1 MWRSEKGGR
10 VSLELCVVHRCLW
23 LFRHPA
29 VVAIPPEPRTQVIVG
44 HYGLAA
50 GAKSIDVRA
59 PLWSLM
65 LATQW
70 LDVAFI
76 PTFLLGIET
85 IEILPPGGYGEVVIH
100 ADYTHSLIG
109 ALVLSAAFGAV
120 AWWRWDRRLGMLLG
134 AVAFSHWVLDLIVHR
149 GDMPVLPGNAG
160 NLPLLGFGLWG
171 TPVASILLEAV
182 LFVLGVFLYW
192 RSARSIQPRP
202 GSRVRPSL
210 VTGALL
216 ASGVI
221 VLALDALGI

>member
-1 MWRSEKGGR
+1 
-10 VSLELCVVHRCLW
+10 
-23 LFRHPA
+23 
-29 VVAIPPEPRTQVIVG
+29 VIVG

-70 LDVAFI
+70 LDVVFI

-100 ADYTHSLIG
+100 ADFTHSLIG

-120 AWWRWDRRLGMLLG
+120 AWWRWDRRLGLLLG

-149 GDMPVLPGNAG
+149 ADMPILPGNAG
-160 NLPLLGFGLWG
+160 DLPLLGSGCGGRLSRRSCSKPCCSCLGCFCTGVRR
-171 TPVASILLEAV
+171 TPSSRDLAVVSGHHLLLGRCWRRASSSWHSTRSVSDGPA
-182 LFVLGVFLYW
+182 YW
-192 RSARSIQPRP
+192 PTRPSIRSRKRSAWPLWRAYSSIM
-202 GSRVRPSL
+202 
-210 VTGALL
+210 
-216 ASGVI
+216 
-221 VLALDALGI
+221 

>member
-1 MWRSEKGGR
+1 
-10 VSLELCVVHRCLW
+10 
-23 LFRHPA
+23 
-29 VVAIPPEPRTQVIVG
+29 VAIPAEPRTKVIVG

-70 LDVAFI
+70 LDVVFI

-100 ADYTHSLIG
+100 ADYTHSLVG

-120 AWWRWDRRLGMLLG
+120 AWWRWNRRLGVLLG

-149 GDMPVLPGNAG
+149 ADMPVLPGNAG

-171 TPVASILLEAV
+171 KPVASILLEAV
-182 LFVLGVFLYW
+182 LFALGVFLYW
-192 RSARSIQPRP
+192 RSARSTQPRP

-210 VTGALL
+210 VAGALL

-221 VLALDALGI
+221 VLALDTLGI

>member
-1 MWRSEKGGR
+1 
-10 VSLELCVVHRCLW
+10 
-23 LFRHPA
+23 
-29 VVAIPPEPRTQVIVG
+29 VAIPPEPRTKVIVG

-70 LDVAFI
+70 LDVASI

-85 IEILPPGGYGEVVIH
+85 IEILPPGGYGELVIH

-182 LFVLGVFLYW
+182 LFALGVFLYW
-192 RSARSIQPRP
+192 RSARSTRPRP

-210 VTGALL
+210 VAGALL

>member
-1 MWRSEKGGR
+1 MA
-10 VSLELCVVHRCLW
+10 L
-23 LFRHPA
+23 PA
-29 VVAIPPEPRTQVIVG
+29 NPRTKMIVG

-50 GAKSIDVRA
+50 GAKSVDRRA

-70 LDVAFI
+70 LDVVFI
-76 PTFLLGIET
+76 PLFLLGIET
-85 IEILPPGGYGEVVIH
+85 IETLPQGGYGAVVIH

-120 AWWRWDRRLGMLLG
+120 AWWRWDRRLGLLLG

-149 GDMPVLPGNAG
+149 ADMPILPGNAG
-160 NLPLLGFGLWG
+160 NFPLLGFGLWAI
-171 TPVASILLEAV
+171 PVASILLEAALLV
-182 LFVLGVFLYW
+182 VGVFLYW

-210 VTGALL
+210 VTGTLL
-216 ASGVI
+216 ASGVL
-221 VLALDALGI
+221 VLALDTLGI